1 MKGDA
6 YKMNKTIE
14 TYKQDLE
21 TLIDRANVAADII
34 AASAIVEEIKFV
46 MSRITKL
53 EQIAS
58 C

>member
-1 MKGDA
+1 
-6 YKMNKTIE
+6 MNKTIE

-21 TLIDRANVAADII
+21 TLIDRANAAADII

-53 EQIAS
+53 EQMAS